1 MRDVEREV
9 HRPRYRAVIR
19 EDNPFLP
26 GVSSDEWAK
35 LPATTRRRT
44 AVWRL
49 MLF

>member
-35 LPATTRRRT
+35 LRDYQGQT